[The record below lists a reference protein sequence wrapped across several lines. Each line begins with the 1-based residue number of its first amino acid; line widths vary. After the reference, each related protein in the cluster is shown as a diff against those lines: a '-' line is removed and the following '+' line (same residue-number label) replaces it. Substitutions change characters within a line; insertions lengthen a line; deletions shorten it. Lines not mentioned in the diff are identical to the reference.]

1 MSDGC
6 GVALCLLFVS
16 GAFVCTAI
24 GAHGTGMQHGREEIQ
39 QEAVEQG
46 FAEYNAKSGEWQW
59 KKVATELVP

>member
-1 MSDGC
+1 MSDGA
-6 GVALCLLFVS
+6 GVVLTLIFM
-16 GAFVCTAI
+16 VCMMICCVI
-24 GAHGTGMQHGREEIQ
+24 GAHNTGRQHGREEIQ